1 MAAREVSAASNIAY
15 AITMI
20 IKYPEALDL
29 HLKNNLLPVYL
40 ITGSD
45 PFLLN
50 TCVDTLKQVWH
61 QTHNNAGEEAE
72 EKRLHLN
79 HANDWADL
87 IAEANTY
94 SLFSEHRLINASWDK
109 KTLDAKGKA
118 ALKVYSTDV
127 NSNCMLILQ
136 APLVPMR
143 QWPDFSK
150 HPDIALV
157 NITSPN
163 AGELLRWIEK
173 QLKQEKFTYARGVP
187 NLIQEHTLGNMRS
200 AAQTIE
206 RLTLIHEP
214 GTCLELNDVRE
225 QLLDERDYKLYELS
239 GACLEGNTNKALDL
253 ARRAKQDQT
262 EPTLILWFITQ
273 ELRLLEQIASG
284 VSHQALNIRSFRTRQ
299 YQLASKRLSRA
310 DIFQLLRQSQAL
322 DVHIKS
328 GSNTQLWR
336 LLEQLIMT
344 MSIGVT

>member
-1 MAAREVSAASNIAY
+1 
-15 AITMI
+15 MI
-20 IKYPEALDL
+20 IKYPEALEP

-40 ITGSD
+40 VTGTD

-50 TCVDTLKQVWH
+50 SCVDTLKQTWH
-61 QTHNNAGEEAE
+61 QAHQHEGEGE
-72 EKRLHLN
+72 EKRMHLA
-79 HANDWADL
+79 HANDWAEL

-94 SLFSEHRLINASWDK
+94 SLFSGQRLINASWDK

-118 ALKVYSTDV
+118 ALKSYAADV
-127 NSNCMLILQ
+127 NPNCMLILQ
-136 APLVPMR
+136 APLVPIR

-150 HPDIALV
+150 HQDIALV
-157 NITSPN
+157 TITSPN
-163 AGELLRWIEK
+163 ASTLLRWIEK
-173 QLKQEKFTYARGVP
+173 QLKQEKFTYTREVP
-187 NLIQEHTLGNMRS
+187 NLIQEYTQGNMRA

-214 GTCLELNDVRE
+214 GTCLKIDDVRE

-239 GACLEGNTNKALDL
+239 GACLEGNANKALDL
-253 ARRAKQDQT
+253 VHRAQQDQT

-299 YQLASKRLSRA
+299 YQQASKRLSRA
-310 DIFQLLRQSQAL
+310 DIYQLLRQSQAL
-322 DVHIKS
+322 DAHIKS
-328 GSNTQLWR
+328 GSHAQLWR

-344 MSIGVT
+344 MSMGVV

>member
-1 MAAREVSAASNIAY
+1 
-15 AITMI
+15 MI

-40 ITGSD
+40 ITGND

-50 TCVDTLKQVWH
+50 TCVDTLKKSWH
-61 QTHNNAGEEAE
+61 KAHGYEVNPDNAGNAGEQ
-72 EKRLHLN
+72 KRIHVS

-94 SLFSEHRLINASWDK
+94 SLFSEQLLINASWDK

-118 ALKVYSTDV
+118 ALKSYAANI

-136 APLVPMR
+136 APLVPIR

-157 NITSPN
+157 TITSPN
-163 AGELLRWIEK
+163 AGALLRWIEK
-173 QLKQEKFTYARGVP
+173 QLKQDKFTYARNVP
-187 NLIQEHTLGNMRS
+187 NLIQEYTQGNMRA

-214 GTCLELNDVRE
+214 GTHLELDDVRE

-239 GACLEGNTNKALDL
+239 GACLEGNINKALDL

-299 YQLASKRLSRA
+299 YQQASKRLSRA
-310 DIFQLLRQSQAL
+310 DIHQLLRQSQAL

-328 GSNTQLWR
+328 SPNTQVWR
-336 LLEQLIMT
+336 LVEQLIMA
-344 MSIGVT
+344 MSIGVL

>member
-1 MAAREVSAASNIAY
+1 
-15 AITMI
+15 MI

-50 TCVDTLKQVWH
+50 TCVDTLKQAWH
-61 QTHNNAGEEAE
+61 QAHQAE
-72 EKRLHLN
+72 EKRFHLN

-94 SLFSEHRLINASWDK
+94 SLFSEQILINASWDK

-118 ALKVYSTDV
+118 ALKSYAT
-127 NSNCMLILQ
+127 NINPNCMLILQ
-136 APLVPMR
+136 APLVPIR

-150 HPDIALV
+150 HQEIALIT
-157 NITSPN
+157 ITSPN
-163 AGELLRWIEK
+163 AGALLRWIEK
-173 QLKQEKFTYARGVP
+173 QLKQEKFTYTRNVP
-187 NLIQEHTLGNMRS
+187 NLIQEYTQGNMRA

-206 RLTLIHEP
+206 RLTLVH
-214 GTCLELNDVRE
+214 
-225 QLLDERDYKLYELS
+225 YKLYELS
-239 GACLEGNTNKALDL
+239 GACLEGNINKALDL
-253 ARRAKQDQT
+253 VRRAKQDQT

-299 YQLASKRLSRA
+299 YQQASKRLSQV
-310 DIFQLLRQSQAL
+310 DIHQLLRQSQAL

-328 GSNTQLWR
+328 SSHTHIWR
-336 LLEQLIMT
+336 LIEQLIMA
-344 MSIGVT
+344 MSTSVS